1 MKEKTLESYYISK
14 AEPFQSCLLALRHL
28 ILSIDPLI
36 TTERKFQ
43 IPVFQYRDKKLAYL
57 WLNGRKL
64 MIGFCL
70 DKRVQPVTAGLQAKD
85 IYESFRIDPDADLPV
100 DVIRIKIKKLV
111 QTIDEKLG

>member
-1 MKEKTLESYYISK
+1 
-14 AEPFQSCLLALRHL
+14 
-28 ILSIDPLI
+28 
-36 TTERKFQ
+36 
-43 IPVFQYRDKKLAYL
+43 
-57 WLNGRKL
+57 